1 MAWVQIA
8 PGIYINAGIASG
20 NTDVGAAAR
29 AAAQRDAARRAQEA
43 AQAAAR
49 AQARALANARSAQAN
64 AQASAEAQRRQIRN
78 VRSADTAARRSLQI
92 LGQNTAASTARV
104 SSGTKAKKK
113 KPRTKSGLNLG
124 SIARSSGTGLNISA

>member
-1 MAWVQIA
+1 MSWVQIA
-8 PGIYINAGIASG
+8 PGIYINQNIASG

-29 AAAQRDAARRAQEA
+29 AAAEQDAARRQQEA

-49 AQARALANARSAQAN
+49 AQAQALTNARTASANAAV
-64 AQASAEAQRRQIRN
+64 QRRQIRN

-92 LGQNTAASTARV
+92 LGQNNAASTAQV
-104 SSGTKAKKK
+104 SAGTKAKKK

>member
-8 PGIYINAGIASG
+8 PGVYINQNIASG

-29 AAAQRDAARRAQEA
+29 AAAERDAARRAQEA

-49 AQARALANARSAQAN
+49 AQAQALANARTAQAN
-64 AQASAEAQRRQIRN
+64 AAAQRRQIRN

-104 SSGTKAKKK
+104 SGGTKAKKK